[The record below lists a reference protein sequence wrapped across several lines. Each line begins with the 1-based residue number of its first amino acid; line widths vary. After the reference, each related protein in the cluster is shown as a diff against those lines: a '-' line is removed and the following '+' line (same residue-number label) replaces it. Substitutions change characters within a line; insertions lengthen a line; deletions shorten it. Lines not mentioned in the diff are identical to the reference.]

1 MKIALTGIN
10 GLLGQHL
17 GHLLLSEGHEV
28 HGIGKGPAR
37 VPFQE
42 HPAFRYYAADITKP
56 GVFSLFFEKAGR
68 FDQFVHA
75 AALTQ
80 VDYCEEHREEAMLV
94 NVHATVQAL
103 AAAEVHSKAICYIST
118 DFVFDGQKGDYAE
131 EDVLSPV
138 NWYGVTKQL
147 AESLIQEAK
156 IPWSIIRTCLVY
168 GNALSGTRNNI
179 ITWVRDNLQ
188 QQKPIKVVSDQ
199 VRTPTYVKDLA
210 KGIQLVL
217 ENNATGIYHISGKE
231 KLTPY
236 DMAVKAAA
244 WFNLDASLMTRVDAS
259 TFSQLG
265 KRPLK
270 TGFVIEKAERE
281 LGYVPMGFE
290 EGMRD
295 MFASSQ

>member
-1 MKIALTGIN
+1 MKILITGIN

-17 GHLLLSEGHEV
+17 GHLLLAQGHEV
-28 HGIGKGPAR
+28 AGIGKGPVR
-37 VPFQE
+37 VPFAE
-42 HPAFRYYAADITKP
+42 HSSFSYHAADISQP
-56 GVFSLFFEKAGR
+56 GTFSLFFEKAGS
-68 FDQFVHA
+68 FDNLVHA

-80 VDYCEEHREEAMLV
+80 VDYCEAHQEEAMQV
-94 NVHATVQAL
+94 NVQATLQAL
-103 AAAEVHSKAICYIST
+103 AAAEQFCKAICYIST
-118 DFVFDGQKGDYAE
+118 DFVFDGEKGDYAE
-131 EDVLSPV
+131 ADELAPV

-168 GNALSGTRNNI
+168 GNALSGTRSNI

-188 QQKPIKVVSDQ
+188 QHKPIKVVNDQ

-217 ENNATGIYHISGKE
+217 EQNATGIYHISGKE

-236 DMAVKAAA
+236 DMAVKAAS

-259 TFSQLG
+259 TFSQPG

-270 TGFVIEKAERE
+270 TGFIIDKAERE
-281 LGYVPMGFE
+281 LGFAPVGFE

-295 MFASSQ
+295 MFESRQ